1 MNKLSLTQQK
11 EFLILKVIIENA
23 YNERRIVSNHHIIDK
38 IAKNKLACVD
48 G

>member
-23 YNERRIVSNHHIIDK
+23 YNERRIVQIITSLIKSLK
-38 IAKNKLACVD
+38 I
-48 G
+48 